1 MLSRL
6 SRPVAGR
13 ALAPAAAAALIAVAV
28 VHLLDG
34 PGSLTDVPYIGVL
47 ELALAAACAPLALLL
62 LIRQTRSL
70 WVSAVALN
78 AAAMIAF
85 VLSRTVGLPGSFD
98 DIGNWTPILGVL
110 NLLSEAA
117 VISIALLAV
126 GAISRPRGRALH
138 A

>member
-1 MLSRL
+1 
-6 SRPVAGR
+6 
-13 ALAPAAAAALIAVAV
+13 
-28 VHLLDG
+28 
-34 PGSLTDVPYIGVL
+34 
-47 ELALAAACAPLALLL
+47 
-62 LIRQTRSL
+62 L